1 MWVYFKQGVLIMLK
15 SFGYSKNGA
24 IFKWEGEIMFN
35 SYLNNDTRRKVF
47 ISYYHGD
54 QEAVNKFVRDFG
66 DVFIPKT
73 VGVRDGDFYFDSN
86 KLYIFF
92 I

>member
-1 MWVYFKQGVLIMLK
+1 MQ
-15 SFGYSKNGA
+15 
-24 IFKWEGEIMFN
+24 N

-47 ISYYHGD
+47 IQYYHGE

-86 KLYIFF
+86 NSQYIMRKIREQKLEDSTVTIVLVGNC